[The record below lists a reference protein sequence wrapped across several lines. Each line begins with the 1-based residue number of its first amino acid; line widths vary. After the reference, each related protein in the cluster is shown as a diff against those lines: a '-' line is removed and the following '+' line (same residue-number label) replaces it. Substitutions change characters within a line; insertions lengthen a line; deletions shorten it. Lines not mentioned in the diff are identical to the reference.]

1 MNITLQLADL
11 EDATEIQ
18 AMQVRAFAPLLAKYQ
33 DHDTSPANE
42 SVEGIER
49 RIRQP
54 QTDYYRILE
63 GEEAVGAIRI
73 VRGEPAHRISPL
85 FVLPEYQGRGIAQQ
99 TFKLIEQLYPEVRYW
114 ELATVREER
123 GNCHLY
129 EKVGYTLKGEPEVVN
144 ERMTMV
150 FYEKVIE

>member
-1 MNITLQLADL
+1 MNVTLRLASL
-11 EDATEIQ
+11 EDAPEIH

-33 DHDTSPANE
+33 DYDTSPANE

-54 QTDYYRILE
+54 HTDYYRILE
-63 GEEAVGAIRI
+63 GGETVGAIRV
-73 VRGEPAHRISPL
+73 VRGEQMHRISPL

-99 TFKLIEQLYPEVRYW
+99 TFRLIERIYPDVRRW
-114 ELATVREER
+114 ELDTVREER

-129 EKVGYTLKGEPEVVN
+129 EKVGYTLKGEPKVVN

-150 FYEKVIE
+150 FYEKVSE